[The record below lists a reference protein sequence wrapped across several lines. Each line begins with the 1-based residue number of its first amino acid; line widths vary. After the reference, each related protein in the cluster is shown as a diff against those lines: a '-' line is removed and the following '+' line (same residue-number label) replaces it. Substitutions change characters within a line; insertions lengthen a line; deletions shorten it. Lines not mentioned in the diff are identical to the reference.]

1 MPNTVEGPSIKAF
14 SKQIFC
20 VETVSKN
27 VVDPPGWL
35 NIGTRDVVGVED
47 VLLVLVITLEGNID
61 LETVGEPTSRSE
73 RLTSKS
79 AKAAFGTLGISS
91 TKVFTSDK
99 SNPSISANLK
109 KDQLKSK
116 IILRDTKP
124 T

>member
-1 MPNTVEGPSIKAF
+1 MKAF

-20 VETVSKN
+20 FETVSKN

-35 NIGTRDVVGVED
+35 NIGTRDFVGVED
-47 VLLVLVITLEGNID
+47 VLLVFTVGENIG

>member
-1 MPNTVEGPSIKAF
+1 MPNTVEGPSMKAF

-20 VETVSKN
+20 FETVSKN

-35 NIGTRDVVGVED
+35 NIGTRDLVGVED

-61 LETVGEPTSRSE
+61 LETVGDPTSRSD

-99 SNPSISANLK
+99 SNPSISANLTIF
-109 KDQLKSK
+109 L
-116 IILRDTKP
+116 
-124 T
+124 